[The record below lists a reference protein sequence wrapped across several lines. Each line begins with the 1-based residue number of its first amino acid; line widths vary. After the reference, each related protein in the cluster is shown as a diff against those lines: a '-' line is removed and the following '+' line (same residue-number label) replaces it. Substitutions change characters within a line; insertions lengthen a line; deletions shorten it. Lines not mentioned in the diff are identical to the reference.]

1 MPLRFLRIAAIGF
14 VACLAGAPG
23 VASAQARAAHHVLT
37 PDSVYAHAKQLVVNG
52 NGAAGRLLVDSMVA
66 AADPG
71 TPAYAEALYWRA
83 SLSASMKDAERDLQ
97 RIVIEYPLA
106 PRSADALLQLG
117 QLEAMRGDNAA
128 AETHLARFL
137 LENPASPEQGRAGL
151 QLVRIAFEQN
161 DAREGCIA
169 LGRALHAVPTD
180 QIELRNQLQYY
191 SPRCAGVDTTNTPKP
206 ETPPGA
212 TTAKAKGKVAPTTA
226 TKTTSKGTAKP
237 AAKAT
242 GKAAS
247 DSTESTDTSVH
258 SNGGSF
264 TLQVAAYS
272 SKPEADALAKKL
284 AGRGLD
290 TYVVGT
296 KKPFRVQVGRYP
308 TRAAATAA
316 AKKLEARNVK
326 GFITTVAKDDE

>member
-1 MPLRFLRIAAIGF
+1 MHR
-14 VACLAGAPG
+14 
-23 VASAQARAAHHVLT
+23 VLT

-66 AADPG
+66 AAEPG
-71 TPAYAEALYWRA
+71 TPAYADALYWRA
-83 SLSASMKDAERDLQ
+83 SLSTSTRDAERDLQ
-97 RIVIEYPLA
+97 RIIIEYPLA

-117 QLEAMRGDNAA
+117 QLEAARGDRAA
-128 AETHLARFL
+128 AETHLERYL
-137 LENPASPEQGRAGL
+137 LENPSSPEQGRAGL

-161 DAREGCIA
+161 DARQGCIA
-169 LGRALHAVPTD
+169 LGRALHAVPAD

-191 SPRCAGVDTTNTPKP
+191 SPRCAGVDTTSAPKP
-206 ETPPGA
+206 V
-212 TTAKAKGKVAPTTA
+212 AKTEAAAGKKAQHA
-226 TKTTSKGTAKP
+226 EGKKSKGEPKSDTA
-237 AAKAT
+237 
-242 GKAAS
+242 
-247 DSTESTDTSVH
+247 VH
-258 SNGGSF
+258 VARGGF

-272 SKPEADALAKKL
+272 SRPEAEALAKKL

-316 AKKLEARNVK
+316 ATKLKARKIN
-326 GFITTVAKDDE
+326 GFVTTVARDDE